1 MPCLF
6 AITPSTENTVKAA
19 NMLVSVSNMGIRMAA
34 LRKESLIFFKSSK
47 TFTSF
52 HGIRTDS
59 KIQLSL
65 SQNKHKACSRLCG
78 YSYGKNDFLLL
89 SY

>member
-34 LRKESLIFFKSSK
+34 LRKESLIFFKRSK

-52 HGIRTDS
+52 HGIRVEL
-59 KIQLSL
+59 IRRFSL
-65 SQNKHKACSRLCG
+65 AYPKQT
-78 YSYGKNDFLLL
+78 
-89 SY
+89 

>member
-34 LRKESLIFFKSSK
+34 LRKENLIFFKSSK

-52 HGIRTDS
+52 HGISTDS

-65 SQNKHKACSRLCG
+65 SKTNIKLVPG
-78 YSYGKNDFLLL
+78 YVGMAMVKMTFY
-89 SY
+89 Y